1 MDFVLRLLKM
11 NSLEEFEYINN
22 LYAIYKDLLTDKQKE
37 LMDSYYLYNLSYQEI
52 SDNFNISKNGVYD
65 SINHSVKKL
74 YDFEDKL
81 KLFKK
86 KERIEDILKN
96 EKDSKIKEEIMGVI
110 DNGIWKFTR
119 KVSTFY

>member
-110 DNGIWKFTR
+110 DNGI
-119 KVSTFY
+119 